1 MPVGRK
7 WQKHTVAWSC
17 AATSAGRAIS
27 CASEL
32 ERPSTFGGASPCG
45 PAGCASIM
53 HHNCP
58 ASLAGWSK
66 QRRTRMPASIQASAI
81 SHIALCVR
89 DLERSLQFYRDG
101 LGFQV
106 TKDEVQ
112 DTSRGGLPHLYHD
125 SHARRRVVHL
135 RYGEAQSVPFL
146 VLTEHPGDM
155 VSGTPIMLDQ
165 VGISHVSFTVPN
177 VEAVT

>member
-1 MPVGRK
+1 
-7 WQKHTVAWSC
+7 
-17 AATSAGRAIS
+17 
-27 CASEL
+27 
-32 ERPSTFGGASPCG
+32 
-45 PAGCASIM
+45 
-53 HHNCP
+53 
-58 ASLAGWSK
+58 
-66 QRRTRMPASIQASAI
+66 MPASIQASAI

-89 DLERSLQFYRDG
+89 NLERSLQFYRDG

-125 SHARRRVVHL
+125 RHGQRRVVHL
-135 RYGEAQSVPFL
+135 RYGDAQSVPFL
-146 VLTEHPGDM
+146 VLTEHPGDT

-177 VEAVT
+177 VEEVTQRLLAHGARTCGPADAFRDANGHIRTVFFLDPDGILVQFDEGGEG